1 MHNNE
6 TRTKNMLRICVLVDN
21 RRIGE
26 WKEELSG
33 KSIQDQDRTYEK
45 YQNKLLLLLSQL
57 RELVDYSERERA
69 DGFLRRR
76 PNTSPPDDDADGN
89 RFCAWRLEINNKN
102 SICFCQKL
110 ILTDLQLGS

>member
-6 TRTKNMLRICVLVDN
+6 TRTKNMLRVCVLVDN

-69 DGFLRRR
+69 DGTRVRQMMMLMATDFAR
-76 PNTSPPDDDADGN
+76 G
-89 RFCAWRLEINNKN
+89 AWK
-102 SICFCQKL
+102 
-110 ILTDLQLGS
+110 